1 MGNKLNQIFCKT
13 YTYDLDEPINT
24 IDSYTVDQLESI
36 NTILVSK
43 KDLNYLNFVYIDD
56 DDDISSFNRNNLNEI
71 TQDFSQINLSNLNI
85 KSISSKI
92 FHSLTSIIEIDLSNN
107 CLQILNSNLFNGLIN
122 LKILKLNLNKLEKQL
137 DIGLF
142 AGCICLEWIDL
153 SDNLLEKLDNR
164 IFTGLNSLKH
174 VGLNNNKW
182 CTNKQIFYFYSP
194 IDLQTNLLDLTQ
206 YQFLFKLVKMNNNN
220 NYKNSSQDCYWVI

>member
-56 DDDISSFNRNNLNEI
+56 DDDMSSFNRNNLNEI

-182 CTNKQIFYFYSP
+182 CTNKQIFYYYSP

-206 YQFLFKLVKMNNNN
+206 YQFLFKLVRMNNNDN
-220 NYKNSSQDCYWVI
+220 KDSSFD

>member
-56 DDDISSFNRNNLNEI
+56 DHDISSFNRNNLNEI

-220 NYKNSSQDCYWVI
+220 NYKNSSFD

>member
-1 MGNKLNQIFCKT
+1 M
-13 YTYDLDEPINT
+13 
-24 IDSYTVDQLESI
+24 
-36 NTILVSK
+36 
-43 KDLNYLNFVYIDD
+43 
-56 DDDISSFNRNNLNEI
+56 
-71 TQDFSQINLSNLNI
+71 
-85 KSISSKI
+85 
-92 FHSLTSIIEIDLSNN
+92 
-107 CLQILNSNLFNGLIN
+107 
-122 LKILKLNLNKLEKQL
+122 KILKLNLNQLEKQL

-142 AGCICLEWIDL
+142 TGCICLEWIDL

-174 VGLNNNKW
+174 VALNNNKW

-220 NYKNSSQDCYWVI
+220 NNNNKDSSFD

>member
-13 YTYDLDEPINT
+13 YTYDLDKPINT
-24 IDSYTVDQLESI
+24 VDSYNVDQLESV

-43 KDLNYLNFVYIDD
+43 KDLNYVNFVFIDD
-56 DDDISSFNRNNLNEI
+56 DDKDVSSFNRNNLNEI
-71 TQDFSQINLSNLNI
+71 TKDFSQINLSNLNI
-85 KSISSKI
+85 KSINSKT
-92 FHSLTSIIEIDLSNN
+92 FNSLANIIEIDLSNN
-107 CLQILNSNLFNGLIN
+107 CLQNLNSNLFNGLIN

-142 AGCICLEWIDL
+142 TGCICLEWIDL

-194 IDLQTNLLDLTQ
+194 IDLQTNLLDLTK

-220 NYKNSSQDCYWVI
+220 NNKDSSFD